1 MDALTATVA
10 WLLDPAHWSGTDG
23 IPIRLWE
30 HVWISALSVL
40 TAAVIALPIG
50 AFIGHTGRAA
60 SLAINLANIGR
71 AVPSYAILV
80 IVLPISL
87 RLAPDLGY
95 PPAWG
100 LSEIPTFTAMTLLAI
115 PPILVGTYAGL
126 REVDRDLVEAARGM
140 GMRER
145 QILSRLEVPLALP
158 VILGGVRT
166 AAVQVV
172 ATATLGAVVA
182 YGGLGRYLIDGIARN
197 ETDRLFAGVVLVA
210 ALALAVEGGFAL
222 IQRAITSPGLRAS
235 TGSGPAA
242 GPRPYRQLAEVPR
255 GGGEVGTA

>member
-1 MDALTATVA
+1 MDALTATLA
-10 WLLDPAHWSGTDG
+10 WLLDPAHWAGTDG
-23 IPIRLWE
+23 IPIRMWE
-30 HVWISALSVL
+30 HISISAVSVL
-40 TAAVIALPIG
+40 AAAAIALPVG

-87 RLAPDLGY
+87 RLAPELGY
-95 PPAWG
+95 DPSLG
-100 LSEIPTFTAMTLLAI
+100 LSEIPTFTAMTALAI

-126 REVDRDLVEAARGM
+126 REVDRDLVEAARAM

-145 QILSRLEVPLALP
+145 QVLLGIEVPLALP
-158 VILGGVRT
+158 VILGGIRT

-182 YGGLGRYLIDGIARN
+182 YGGLGRYIIDGIARN
-197 ETDRLFAGVVLVA
+197 EHDRLFAGVVLVA
-210 ALALAVEGGFAL
+210 ALALVVEGAFAL
-222 IQRAITSPGLRAS
+222 LQRAMTSPGP
-235 TGSGPAA
+235 GSGASVDR
-242 GPRPYRQLAEVPR
+242 RPYRQAAEPSR
-255 GGGEVGTA
+255 G